1 VPLEPGKPQSLMVEC
16 GSAHFAGDAVEQ
28 RTDRRGEVKLIGLNV
43 ALLVL
48 AAVEIWLATGWLGH

>member
-1 VPLEPGKPQSLMVEC
+1 MIS
-16 GSAHFAGDAVEQ
+16 SAHFVGDAVEQ